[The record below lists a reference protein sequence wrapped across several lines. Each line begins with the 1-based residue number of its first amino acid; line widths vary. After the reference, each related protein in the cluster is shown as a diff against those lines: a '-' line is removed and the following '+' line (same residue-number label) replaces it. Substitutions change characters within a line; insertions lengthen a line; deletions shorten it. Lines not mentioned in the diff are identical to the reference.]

1 VAGTNMSNSDIKSR
15 RSSRRCKRG
24 SGQGK
29 YEVIRI
35 SGNVRHDLQF
45 IKGFVG
51 IASNVPDGEVIEV
64 LINMFKQK
72 KIGQL
77 SDGKYL
83 KTPLES
89 DSLVTFFADKEAQQA
104 IKEYE
109 YLLNEKQSTLD
120 NYIKYLDTACELAK
134 IDKVQ
139 VIEIVKNKNKK
150 NSNESITNL
159 LD

>member
-1 VAGTNMSNSDIKSR
+1 MSSSNSSSNTKR
-15 RSSRRCKRG
+15 RTSRRCKRN

-35 SGNVRHDLQF
+35 SGSVRHNLQF

-51 IASNVPDGEVIEV
+51 IANNVPDGEVIEV

-77 SDGKYL
+77 SDGKYSL

-120 NYIKYLDTACELAK
+120 NYVKYLDAACELAK
-134 IDKVQ
+134 VDKVQ
-139 VIEIVKNKNKK
+139 VIEIVRNKK
-150 NSNESITNL
+150 RQESITKL

>member
-1 VAGTNMSNSDIKSR
+1 MSVSNKR
-15 RSSRRCKRG
+15 PSSRRCKRN

-35 SGNVRHDLQF
+35 SGSVRHDLQF

-51 IASNVPDGEVIEV
+51 IANNVPDGEVIEV
-64 LINMFKQK
+64 LIKMFKQK

-77 SDGKYL
+77 IDGKNY
-83 KTPLES
+83 KIPLDS
-89 DSLVTFFADKEAQQA
+89 DLVTFFNDKDVQRT

-120 NYIKYLDTACELAK
+120 NYIKYLETACQLAK
-134 IDKVQ
+134 VDKVQ
-139 VIEIVKNKNKK
+139 VIEIVRNSNKNNRYKNKK
-150 NSNESITNL
+150 YESITNT

>member
-1 VAGTNMSNSDIKSR
+1 MSNNNHNQR
-15 RSSRRCKRG
+15 RHNRRCKRN

-29 YEVIRI
+29 YDIIRI
-35 SGNVRHDLQF
+35 TESVRHDLQF
-45 IKGFVG
+45 IKGIVG
-51 IASNVPDGEVIEV
+51 IAPNVPDGDVVETLVK
-64 LINMFKQK
+64 MFKQK

-77 SDGKYL
+77 IEGKNYRI
-83 KTPLES
+83 PL
-89 DSLVTFFADKEAQQA
+89 DTDLVTFFNDKDAQKT

-139 VIEIVKNKNKK
+139 VIEIVKNNNKNTKNKK
-150 NSNESITNL
+150 NESFIDL